1 MKLILSKLGKTI
13 TGTHIGIVLIVSFFY
28 AQSCIANEI
37 YVNQIGDDLE
47 MQVIQDGEGNYFQY
61 CTNGN
66 DSNCKDVDGNAHGR
80 ADGFASDN
88 AIVNSG
94 TLGDDNRVVIA
105 HATGQ
110 GNNNINETNIGIIG
124 DRNKAQVLFSN
135 SSSGSHSYSNQDW
148 GGTKESNILITGDD
162 NYVKV
167 DSDSYGEVFS
177 EIEVTGDDNSVTLWQ
192 RSMNNS
198 ASIDVT
204 NAGGPVTATIHQLG
218 SSYQDTGLNSASI
231 TSYCTNSNGCAVNL
245 TQY

>member
-1 MKLILSKLGKTI
+1 MDIEWASVAL
-13 TGTHIGIVLIVSFFY
+13 IVLLSVKTTS
-28 AQSCIANEI
+28 SWANEI
-37 YVNQIGDDLE
+37 YINQAGDNLQ
-47 MQVIQDGEGNYFQY
+47 MQVIQDGTDNYFQY

-80 ADGFASDN
+80 ADGFTSDN
-88 AIVNSG
+88 AIVNSS
-94 TLGDDNRVVIA
+94 TLGDDNKVVVA

-110 GNNNINETNIGIIG
+110 DNNNINESNIGIIG
-124 DRNKAQVLFSN
+124 DRNKVQNFFSN
-135 SSSGSHSYSNQDW
+135 SSSGSHNFSNQDW
-148 GGTKESNILITGDD
+148 GGTKETNILITGDD
-162 NYVKV
+162 NTVQV
-167 DSDSYGEVFS
+167 DSDSYGEAFS
-177 EIEVTGDDNSVTLWQ
+177 EIKVTGDDNSVNLWQ
-192 RSMNNS
+192 RSMNNT

>member
-1 MKLILSKLGKTI
+1 MDTKWAWVALTVLLSIKT
-13 TGTHIGIVLIVSFFY
+13 TTSN
-28 AQSCIANEI
+28 ANEI
-37 YVNQIGDDLE
+37 YMNQVGDDLE
-47 MQVIQDGEGNYFQY
+47 MQVIQDGKDNYFQY
-61 CTNGN
+61 CTNGTN
-66 DSNCKDVDGNAHGR
+66 DPNCKDVDGNAHAR
-80 ADGFASDN
+80 ADGVASDN

-94 TLGDDNRVVIA
+94 TVGDDNKVVVA

-135 SSSGSHSYSNQDW
+135 HSSGSHNYSTQDW

-162 NYVKV
+162 NTVKV
-167 DSDSYGEVFS
+167 SSDSYGEVFS

-204 NAGGPVTATIHQLG
+204 NAGGPNTVTVHQLG
-218 SSYQDTGLNSASI
+218 SSYQDIGLNSYSL
-231 TSYCTNSNGCAVNL
+231 TQYCTNANGCTVNV
-245 TQY
+245 TQN